1 MIALFRLV
9 YPFVVI
15 VLAWLALLARSSAS
29 KNAAPQPADPL
40 GRAAADQWFR
50 LLGITPRIAAEADGH
65 EALLTLVALGY
76 GTGIIP
82 RLVLQHSGVRPRLHE
97 VPTPSGPGELVI
109 GVCVR
114 RTDLHR
120 PPGRRSLGCDEH
132 RAGAAR
138 RGAVSRWRTVAV
150 THTATVTTTS
160 VARAAGSPLTNATKT
175 AMRARA
181 PSKEP
186 QVAWTAV
193 PRVRAGAYNPLR
205 MALRRS
211 SGPRS

>member
-40 GRAAADQWFR
+40 GRTAADQWFR

-120 PPGRRSLGCDEH
+120 PLVAAAWAATSIGPVPPGGGRSAGGAPWRSPTPRR
-132 RAGAAR
+132 
-138 RGAVSRWRTVAV
+138 
-150 THTATVTTTS
+150 
-160 VARAAGSPLTNATKT
+160 
-175 AMRARA
+175 
-181 PSKEP
+181 
-186 QVAWTAV
+186 
-193 PRVRAGAYNPLR
+193 
-205 MALRRS
+205 
-211 SGPRS
+211 